1 MSARFRIVY
10 WVAAV
15 LFLLVTLAEA
25 GFFTD
30 AEGIVV
36 GKKTFRIW
44 GVPTHSQLIIK
55 CQKPMGAETGRGIAR
70 YRRVSVSYS
79 VYKKYKMGDR
89 LEHSTFS
96 PLFFRNDESMGFSW
110 DTRWTFPMIVF
121 AFLFFAS
128 FRYRRPQPIRHGRTI
143 RYGRYYLEG
152 LDQRRVHDIRSNRG

>member
-15 LFLLVTLAEA
+15 LFLLVTLADA

-30 AEGIVV
+30 VEGIVV

-44 GVPTHSQLIIK
+44 GVPTHSQLVIK
-55 CQKPMGAETGRGIAR
+55 CQKPMGTETGRGVVR
-70 YRRVSVSYS
+70 YRRVPVSYS
-79 VYKKYKMGDR
+79 V
-89 LEHSTFS
+89 S

-110 DTRWTFPMIVF
+110 DTRWTFPIIVF

-128 FRYRRPQPIRHGRTI
+128 FRYRRPQSIRHGRAI

-152 LDQRRVHDIRSNRG
+152 VDQRKVHHIRLNRG

>member
-1 MSARFRIVY
+1 MGARFRIVF
-10 WVAAV
+10 WMAAV
-15 LFLLVTLAEA
+15 LVLLVTLAEA

-30 AEGIVV
+30 VEGIVV

-44 GVPTHSQLIIK
+44 GVPTHSKLIIK

-96 PLFFRNDESMGFSW
+96 PFFFRNDESMGFSW

-121 AFLFFAS
+121 AFLLFAS
-128 FRYRRPQPIRHGRTI
+128 FRYRRPQPFRPGRTI

-152 LDQRRVHDIRSNRG
+152 LDQRRVHHTRSNRG